1 MLYFISSHLK
11 TKDQSYVFM
20 FKWLIYL
27 VNVSYNFLLT
37 LYPCV
42 RYHSQH
48 LIEDARG
55 EKAAVTCVSARGRS
69 VFI

>member
-1 MLYFISSHLK
+1 
-11 TKDQSYVFM
+11 M

-27 VNVSYNFLLT
+27 INVSYNFLLT